1 MPTIIFISPQINDKN
16 VKNEGFF
23 LSDIINS
30 KYLSSKK
37 LEEICKKYGLNPTK
51 KQIEYLLKDDNNIF
65 KKEAELDDAQHFKH
79 KFEDLFDF
87 YQGDLIGQCEG
98 FGGTSFKANLYR
110 IGGYKRQK
118 ECNKVNL

>member
-51 KQIEYLLKDDNNIF
+51 KQIEYFSINFI
-65 KKEAELDDAQHFKH
+65 
-79 KFEDLFDF
+79 
-87 YQGDLIGQCEG
+87 
-98 FGGTSFKANLYR
+98 LYY
-110 IGGYKRQK
+110 IY
-118 ECNKVNL
+118 NKI